1 MFRVSNL
8 LLRIVESG
16 STLAL
21 LLVHQTYNL
30 SRIKFAHVSRQVDC
44 LCISW
49 SSLKGYRM
57 KPSMLRQKQPWI
69 WIKKTT
75 VANNSLRYNLR
86 LPWRKKKG
94 KEIRSSL

>member
-1 MFRVSNL
+1 MLGCVVKAVRYENKNRYLLYRRFEDGDDKFDKKILNLADAWSLSPCVINL

-44 LCISW
+44 LCIS
-49 SSLKGYRM
+49 
-57 KPSMLRQKQPWI
+57 
-69 WIKKTT
+69 
-75 VANNSLRYNLR
+75 
-86 LPWRKKKG
+86 
-94 KEIRSSL
+94 

>member
-21 LLVHQTYNL
+21 LLVNQTYNL

-49 SSLKGYRM
+49 SSLKAYRM
-57 KPSMLRQKQPWI
+57 KLSMLQQKQPWI
-69 WIKKTT
+69 RIKK
-75 VANNSLRYNLR
+75 NNFTGAIIGYDLISC
-86 LPWRKKKG
+86 
-94 KEIRSSL
+94 S